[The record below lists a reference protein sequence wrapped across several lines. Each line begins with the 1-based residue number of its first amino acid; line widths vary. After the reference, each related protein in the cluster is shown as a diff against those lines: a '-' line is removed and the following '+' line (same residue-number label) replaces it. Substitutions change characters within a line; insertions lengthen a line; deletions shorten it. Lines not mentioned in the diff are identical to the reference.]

1 MGVKQSYQEVYKII
15 EGDLRKLTN
24 KKLNE
29 INKSN
34 SWNEMGFQKYFYN
47 LKQENPK
54 RYGGLMFNTNCQKP
68 YSNDLESILTTLRGR
83 VIGTRLYI
91 IKKQ

>member
-1 MGVKQSYQEVYKII
+1 MGQSYQEVYKVI
-15 EGDLRKLTN
+15 ESDIRKLGN

-29 INKSN
+29 ISKDYHV
-34 SWNEMGFQKYFYN
+34 YFYN

-54 RYGGLMFNTNCQKP
+54 RYERLNFDTNGHKP
-68 YSNDLESILTTLRGR
+68 YSSDLECILTDLRGR

-91 IKKQ
+91 KK